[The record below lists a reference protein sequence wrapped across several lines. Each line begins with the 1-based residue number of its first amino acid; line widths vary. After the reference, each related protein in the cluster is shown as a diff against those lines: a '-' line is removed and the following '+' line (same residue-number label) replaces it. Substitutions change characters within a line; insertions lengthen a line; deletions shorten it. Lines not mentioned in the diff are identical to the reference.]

1 MELNSVE
8 AIIEL
13 VRQGLGYSIVP
24 KLANIS
30 WEKDAQLK
38 IRELQGKTIFRK
50 VGLLERKKHSRQN
63 VTQLIKQQF
72 LSGTSNRLKP

>member
-30 WEKDAQLK
+30 WSNDRQLR
-38 IRELQGKTIFRK
+38 IQELPGKTIFRK
-50 VGLLERKKHSRQN
+50 VGLLERKKHMRQN
-63 VTQLIKQQF
+63 VTQVIKQHF
-72 LSGTSNRLKP
+72 LLSATKK